1 MTETPAPPAELRDA
15 PQPEPAYPRHW
26 EADVV
31 ASDGGIVHL
40 RPILPSDAEALLRFH
55 GSLSE
60 RTRYLRFFGPYP
72 RIPPRDLERF
82 TVSPDGIVA
91 IGKGRSVV

>member
-1 MTETPAPPAELRDA
+1 MTRSPGAPPTAGDAPPPAESAADPTPAPG
-15 PQPEPAYPRHW
+15 YPRHW

-40 RPILPSDAEALLRFH
+40 RPILPSDADALLRFH
-55 GSLSE
+55 ESLSE

-72 RIPPRDLERF
+72 RIAPRDLER
-82 TVSPDGIVA
+82 
-91 IGKGRSVV
+91 IGPTWA